1 MSCRESLI
9 NLAAVVSLGLLP
21 AANAEPLILTVD
33 QAVERAFN
41 TDPRI
46 SEKEKLV
53 TVARGLLE
61 EAQGAESWIFD
72 VNTFLGLS
80 PDVKGGI
87 FEDTEGNIKIDAEAF
102 DFSGVSPWY
111 SLTFEIIY
119 PFSTLGKSE
128 SYADAAANNIK
139 IQSSE
144 VQLQRARTYSDV
156 VRAYYGY
163 VAAQDASAM
172 FEDARKR
179 VESAIELVEQWIESG
194 EGNVKQRDLFALQ
207 TGLGLLKRY
216 HAEAGALQ
224 NIAYAGLKLLTGLA
238 NDVQLEL
245 ADKRVE
251 AVPLPQQSLK
261 ELQQQ
266 AMEQRPEMNQV
277 EAGLN
282 ARRALLNAKHA
293 EKYPNFYTGVVGSIS
308 YSPSRPK
315 LDNVSIFD
323 PFNHAGATPIVGMK
337 WDWWS
342 GRQSAQ
348 VTQAQGEYD
357 ALIEKKSLAQIGIPF
372 EVEEQYHQVH
382 AHHKMVEEMYNAAR
396 ASRRWF
402 LSSLADFEAGVEE
415 SDKVLGAF
423 QGYILAYTDYVK
435 VVNNYNL
442 HVARLR
448 VVTGEIK

>member
-1 MSCRESLI
+1 
-9 NLAAVVSLGLLP
+9 LAAVVSLGLLP

-144 VQLQRARTYSDV
+144 VQLQRAKTYSDV

-163 VAAQDASAM
+163 VAAQDAGAM
-172 FEDARKR
+172 FEDAQKR
-179 VESAIELVEQWIESG
+179 VKSAIELVEQWIESG

-207 TGLGLLKRY
+207 TGLGLLNRY
-216 HAEAGALQ
+216 HAEAKALQ
-224 NIAYAGLKLLTGLA
+224 NIAYAGLKLLTGLTD
-238 NDVQLEL
+238 DVQLEL

-251 AVPLPQQSLK
+251 AVPLPQQSLQ
-261 ELQQQ
+261 ELQQL

-282 ARRALLNAKHA
+282 ARRALLNAKNA

-308 YSPSRPK
+308 YSPNRPR

-323 PFNHAGATPIVGMK
+323 PFNHAGATPVVGMK

-357 ALIEKKSLAQIGIPF
+357 ALLEKKSLAQIGIPF

-423 QGYILAYTDYVK
+423 
-435 VVNNYNL
+435 
-442 HVARLR
+442 
-448 VVTGEIK
+448 